1 MGLLIVGSVAIDSIE
16 TPWGSVRQVLGGSAS
31 YAALAARLWTDVSMV
46 AVIGTDFPKPYLSLF
61 ARHGLNGEGLQRKK
75 GRTFRWRGRYD
86 ADLQARTLHLNLGV
100 FRSFDPRLTPSL
112 REARHAFLGNIH
124 PSLQWRVLRQ
134 LRSPRLT
141 GCDSREDW
149 IRSNRKEFVRL
160 LRQTDLLFLNDSE
173 ARLLTGIH
181 GLVQATKSLA
191 RMGARVA
198 IVKKGEHGVLA
209 SSRDS
214 FFSLP
219 GYPVAQ
225 VVDPTGA
232 GDAFAGTC
240 MGYLAT
246 QRQLSWATLCR
257 AIQYGSVA
265 ASVTIEDFGPARLAA
280 LTREEIMRRCRAF
293 QILARGVALSSG
305 ARV

>member
-1 MGLLIVGSVAIDSIE
+1 MSLLIVGSVAIDSIE

-31 YAALAARLWTDVSMV
+31 YAALAARLWTPVSMV
-46 AVIGTDFPKPYLSLF
+46 AVVGSDFPRSYLSLF
-61 ARHGLNGEGLQRKK
+61 ARCGLNGEGLQRMK
-75 GRTFRWRGRYD
+75 GKTFRWKGRYA
-86 ADLQARTLHLNLGV
+86 ADLQAKTLHLNLGV
-100 FRSFDPRLTPSL
+100 FRSFDPRLSPSL
-112 REARHAFLGNIH
+112 RGTRHAFLGNIH
-124 PSLQWRVLRQ
+124 PSLQARVLRQ

-149 IRSNRKEFVRL
+149 IRNNRKEFVQL

-181 GLVQATKSLA
+181 GLVQATRNLA
-191 RMGARVA
+191 RMGPKVA

-209 SSRDS
+209 ASRDS

-257 AIQYGSVA
+257 AIQYASVA
-265 ASVTIEDFGPARLAA
+265 ASATIEDFGPVRLTA
-280 LTREEIMRRCRAF
+280 LTRREITRRCRSF
-293 QILARGVALSSG
+293 QILARGVAL
-305 ARV
+305 